1 MTIIVKDKA
10 LGDLTELTVATEA
23 VKAGYNVL
31 FPFGDRERYDMA
43 IDVGGCILCVQV
55 KTCAINKWGSGFTI
69 DCRTGNHKDGQ
80 LVKHHYTS
88 DEVEYMATAFEGKA
102 YLIPIEEC
110 YATKT
115 LRFKASVNC
124 KNVSWAQDYELS
136 KVLGEVAKTV

>member
-1 MTIIVKDKA
+1 
-10 LGDLTELTVATEA
+10 
-23 VKAGYNVL
+23 
-31 FPFGDRERYDMA
+31 MA
-43 IDVGGCILCVQV
+43 IDVGGCILRVQV
-55 KTCAINKWGSGFTI
+55 KTCAVNKWGSGFTI

-115 LRFKASVNC
+115 LRFKASANC
-124 KNVSWAQDYELS
+124 KNISWAQDYELS
-136 KVLGEVAKTV
+136 KVLGEIVKTM